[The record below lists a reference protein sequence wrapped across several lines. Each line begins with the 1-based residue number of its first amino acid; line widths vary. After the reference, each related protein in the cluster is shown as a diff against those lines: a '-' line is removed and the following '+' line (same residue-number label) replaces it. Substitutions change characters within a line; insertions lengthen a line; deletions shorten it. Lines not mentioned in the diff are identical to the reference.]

1 MITLTKCVS
10 TDVSIDELER
20 LYSEAYTHIS
30 EERKRLGEEQ
40 LKNAL
45 VNDIHGYPMI
55 KYEVDGYLVAIA
67 SYTNIHYDGK
77 PYLLHRHPIYGCD
90 INGSKAWWYSEEF
103 QSKFSQ
109 YLVDNGYT
117 GIITIINPNSP
128 AAKAVISHFGFFEKH
143 LNKPYVLKDL
153 SGTGI
158 ALNDET
164 LSVLVIDVNNNN

>member
-10 TDVSIDELER
+10 TDVTVEELER

-30 EERKRLGEEQ
+30 EERKRMGEEQ

-45 VNDIHGYPMI
+45 VNDIDGYPLI
-55 KYEVDGYLVAIA
+55 KYEVDEYLVAIA
-67 SYTNIHYDGK
+67 SYTSMIYDGK
-77 PYLLHRHPIYGCD
+77 QYMLHRHPIYGCD

-103 QSKFSQ
+103 QAKFSQ
-109 YLVDNGYT
+109 YLVDNDYA
-117 GIITIINPNSP
+117 GIVTVINPNSP

-143 LNKPYVLKDL
+143 LNKPYVLEDL

-158 ALNDET
+158 TPSDET
-164 LSVLVIDVNNNN
+164 LSVLIIDVNNNV